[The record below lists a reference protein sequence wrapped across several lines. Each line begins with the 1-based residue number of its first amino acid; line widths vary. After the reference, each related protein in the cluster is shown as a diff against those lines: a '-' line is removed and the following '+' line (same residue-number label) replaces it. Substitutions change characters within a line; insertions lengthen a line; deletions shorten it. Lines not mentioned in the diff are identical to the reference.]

1 MAAKH
6 RKTKRRLSLLLP
18 LALLCACH
26 EARQASSQN
35 AEQRTQKGGVAMKIT
50 SAAFQ
55 DGGLIPRKYTCDGE
69 DLSPPLAWADLPR
82 ETQSIALIADDP
94 DAPRGTWVHWVIYDL
109 PPEARELSEG
119 VPPADTLPN
128 GAKQGRNDFGKI
140 GYGGPCPP
148 RGTHRYFF
156 KLYALDRKL
165 GLPAGKTKQE
175 LLDAMRGYVLAE
187 AQLMGRYGR

>member
-1 MAAKH
+1 M
-6 RKTKRRLSLLLP
+6 
-18 LALLCACH
+18 
-26 EARQASSQN
+26 
-35 AEQRTQKGGVAMKIT
+35 AMKLT

-55 DGGLIPRKYTCDGE
+55 DGGLIPQKHTCDGE
-69 DLSPPLAWADLPR
+69 DVSPPLTWSDLPN
-82 ETQSIALIADDP
+82 ETRSLALIADDP
-94 DAPRGTWVHWVIYDL
+94 DAPRGTWVHWVLYDL
-109 PPEARELSEG
+109 PPDARELPEA
-119 VPPADTLPN
+119 VPPTESLPN

-148 RGTHRYFF
+148 GGMHRYFF

-175 LLDAMRGYVLAE
+175 LLDAMRGHVLAE

>member
-1 MAAKH
+1 M
-6 RKTKRRLSLLLP
+6 
-18 LALLCACH
+18 
-26 EARQASSQN
+26 E
-35 AEQRTQKGGVAMKIT
+35 IT

-55 DGGLIPRKYTCDGE
+55 DGGLIPQKYTCDGE
-69 DLSPPLAWADLPR
+69 DVSPPLAWTDPPR

-109 PPEARELSEG
+109 PPDARELSEG
-119 VPPADTLPN
+119 VPPAETLPN

-175 LLDAMRGYVLAE
+175 LLEAMRGHVLTE
-187 AQLMGRYGR
+187 AQLMGRYAR

>member
-1 MAAKH
+1 
-6 RKTKRRLSLLLP
+6 
-18 LALLCACH
+18 
-26 EARQASSQN
+26 
-35 AEQRTQKGGVAMKIT
+35 MKIT

-55 DGGLIPRKYTCDGE
+55 DGGLIPQKYTCDGE
-69 DLSPPLAWADLPR
+69 DVSPPLAWTDPPR

-109 PPEARELSEG
+109 PPDARELSEG
-119 VPPADTLPN
+119 VPPAETLPN

-175 LLDAMRGYVLAE
+175 LLEAMRGHVLTE
-187 AQLMGRYGR
+187 AQLMGRYAR

>member
-1 MAAKH
+1 M
-6 RKTKRRLSLLLP
+6 
-18 LALLCACH
+18 
-26 EARQASSQN
+26 E
-35 AEQRTQKGGVAMKIT
+35 IT

-55 DGGLIPRKYTCDGE
+55 DGGLIPQKYTCDGE
-69 DLSPPLAWADLPR
+69 DVSPPLAWTDPPR

-109 PPEARELSEG
+109 PPDARGLSEG
-119 VPPADTLPN
+119 VPPAETLPN

-175 LLDAMRGYVLAE
+175 LLEAMRGHVLTE
-187 AQLMGRYGR
+187 AQLMGRYAR